1 MDISTKPRLVV
12 FGAGYVGAAVACA
25 GLARGLRV
33 TALTRNPAK
42 AADLA
47 AAGVETVVADLAG
60 AAWHG
65 RIASDADYVVN
76 CVGSGGGGAE
86 GYRHSYLR
94 GMRSL
99 LAWAEGGRPG
109 TMVYTSSTSVYPQDG
124 GVRVDDDAAVG
135 GGGATAGVLL
145 EAEELLRTWARADGP
160 PMSGVQASRG
170 GDTPPTFHGRRA
182 FILRLAG
189 IYGPGRH
196 HLLDEL
202 RAGAAELSGS
212 GGHHLNLIH
221 RDDAAGAIWAALTA
235 PAAVA
240 GATFNVADTGAATR
254 AEVAGW
260 LAARLGRPGPRFTG
274 AAASG
279 RNRVTPDRVIG
290 SAGIRRTLGWVPAFP
305 TFREGY
311 EKILSR

>member
-1 MDISTKPRLVV
+1 MDFAPGQRLVI
-12 FGAGYVGAAVACA
+12 FGAGYVGAALARA
-25 GLARGLRV
+25 GVARGLHV
-33 TALTRNPAK
+33 TALTRNPAT
-42 AADLA
+42 AADLV

-60 AAWHG
+60 DAWHS
-65 RIASDADYVVN
+65 RIAPDADYVVN
-76 CVGSGGGGAE
+76 CVGSGGGGVE
-86 GYRHSYLR
+86 GYRHSYLG

-99 LAWAEGGRPG
+99 LDWAGAGRIGPL
-109 TMVYTSSTSVYPQDG
+109 VYTSSTSVYPQDG

-135 GGGATAGVLL
+135 GGATAGVLL
-145 EAEELLRTWARADGP
+145 EAEELLRAWSSAVTA
-160 PMSGVQASRG
+160 ASPGAAGAQG
-170 GDTPPTFHGRRA
+170 GGAPPTFFGRRA

-202 RAGAAELSGS
+202 RAGAGELAGS

-221 RDDAAGAIWAALTA
+221 RDDVVGAICAALTA

-240 GATFNVADTGAATR
+240 GGTFNVADDGAATR
-254 AEVAGW
+254 ETVAAW
-260 LAARLGRPGPRFTG
+260 LAMRLGRPEPRFTG
-274 AAASG
+274 APAPG
-279 RNRVTPDRVIG
+279 RNRITPDRIIG
-290 SAGIRRTLGWVPAFP
+290 NAGIRRTLGWAPAFP